1 MGTLHILFQGHMAV
15 SDTYFHFL
23 IKYYLMHF
31 FPLFCYILCD
41 TYNSICVVM
50 NLAFRLDFWA
60 IGMLCIIGVS
70 LFAWRPNVHMC
81 VCDVCMCVCVCIM
94 NVCVYKMPMKRT
106 INICILNDTGIYS
119 ILLFW

>member
-50 NLAFRLDFWA
+50 NLAFGLDFWA

-70 LFAWRPNVHMC
+70 LFAWRPNVHTC

-94 NVCVYKMPMKRT
+94 KLPHQVLAPVGLGLFL
-106 INICILNDTGIYS
+106 ILYVPAS
-119 ILLFW
+119 SARLW